1 MLAVGV
7 LTDQGDAMFCE
18 RSLYE
23 SCRMGRCIDADSLIC
38 SLGLCEC
45 DGHTVHKLSQRHLS
59 ADWLAPRES
68 DCSRMRNKVSS
79 DWLPSYFKAT
89 RTVLEIFKM
98 AGYFPDRPCTWVWCK
113 WGTRSR
119 LQRYVGLV
127 ELHKFIIHLWRL
139 YICRFSW
146 LAAAV
151 LFETDLERQLHD
163 RSNGM
168 FSLISK
174 HWDYAKMLINQG
186 VQYDG
191 GSGTTQQNVRLT
203 YMLSLR
209 EYPYMKVRVE
219 RDDV

>member
-1 MLAVGV
+1 M
-7 LTDQGDAMFCE
+7 
-18 RSLYE
+18 
-23 SCRMGRCIDADSLIC
+23 
-38 SLGLCEC
+38 
-45 DGHTVHKLSQRHLS
+45 
-59 ADWLAPRES
+59 
-68 DCSRMRNKVSS
+68 
-79 DWLPSYFKAT
+79 
-89 RTVLEIFKM
+89 
-98 AGYFPDRPCTWVWCK
+98 
-113 WGTRSR
+113 
-119 LQRYVGLV
+119 GLV

-139 YICRFSW
+139 YVCRFSW

-203 YMLSLR
+203 YMWSLR